1 MSFLRFLKKILFFV
15 LALEAYLAVL
25 FLESVYNFHVYFY
38 FMKV

>member
-1 MSFLRFLKKILFFV
+1 MSFVRFLKKIV
-15 LALEAYLAVL
+15 LALEAYLTVL